1 MAIYKVS
8 TLRPRPGTAQGP
20 KAGPAPEDRPGVAAA
35 GKAWGWAGLSCGHGA
50 GGVSGGSQS
59 PQPQPEAPGQ
69 GFVHSHPV
77 SDGPAEPLS
86 AGASA
91 SQTLG
96 EAGQGPAAA
105 GSRAPRAAAWE
116 WGVSLSLC
124 VSACLSV
131 SCLSVSLVAEP
142 LSQTPCCTAEGLL
155 QVPDI
160 YGAPMQAPFAG
171 LTTPTC
177 GVKPIPHLVE
187 RTLRPERLTACSRS
201 PREAEGLQGFE
212 TRPKS
217 QSRSPPP
224 RSAQHGP
231 CLGWPCSQKAL
242 L

>member
-1 MAIYKVS
+1 MAPEMDQFYRSTMAIYKVS
-8 TLRPRPGTAQGP
+8 TLRPRPGTAQGA

-35 GKAWGWAGLSCGHGA
+35 GKAWGRAGLSCGHGA

-69 GFVHSHPV
+69 RFVHSHPV

-155 QVPDI
+155 QVPDV
-160 YGAPMQAPFAG
+160 YGAPVQAPFAG

-177 GVKPIPHLVE
+177 GVKPIPHLVDE
-187 RTLRPERLTACSRS
+187 NS
-201 PREAEGLQGFE
+201 EAGEVNSLFKVTKGG
-212 TRPKS
+212 RG
-217 QSRSPPP
+217 
-224 RSAQHGP
+224 AAGI
-231 CLGWPCSQKAL
+231 
-242 L
+242 